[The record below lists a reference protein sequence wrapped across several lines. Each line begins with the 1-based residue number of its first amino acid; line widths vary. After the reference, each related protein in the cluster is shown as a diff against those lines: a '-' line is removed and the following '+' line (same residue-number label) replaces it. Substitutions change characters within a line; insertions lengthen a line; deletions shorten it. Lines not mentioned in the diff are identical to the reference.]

1 MAGGRS
7 QGTWSKP
14 TQIQGEPANSRKGQS
29 HRRNVDVVLPGRLAS
44 CVDFT
49 AVKTSVVWR
58 AKFVGFIVK
67 AFPKALNHAL
77 PSKKKNNHNNFFDVC
92 QAKEKVCD
100 IKETLCRSA
109 ASQYNCGPARLV
121 LINGSPSPELVS
133 RWPTPPAAS
142 NYSSSISPPQLCL
155 WISIVQK
162 MCLLCR
168 IWDSPPR
175 AKKPATC
182 VNHTLLVRWSSVR
195 GLHGNSDVTHTELAQ
210 GQLRGKIPAT
220 LLVDDC
226 LSWLRIK
233 ELRVDDVGHSTGG

>member
-1 MAGGRS
+1 MLNS
-7 QGTWSKP
+7 LDLLSK
-14 TQIQGEPANSRKGQS
+14 
-29 HRRNVDVVLPGRLAS
+29 L
-44 CVDFT
+44 
-49 AVKTSVVWR
+49 
-58 AKFVGFIVK
+58 
-67 AFPKALNHAL
+67 FPKALNHAL

-133 RWPTPPAAS
+133 RWLTPPAAS

-168 IWDSPPR
+168 IWDSPPPR

-210 GQLRGKIPAT
+210 GQLPHRMINKRSGERSQALFWWMIAWVDCGLRSCGLMMWVT
-220 LLVDDC
+220 LQGANHHDQLLINSIDEQFIITNRTNC
-226 LSWLRIK
+226 SNN
-233 ELRVDDVGHSTGG
+233 